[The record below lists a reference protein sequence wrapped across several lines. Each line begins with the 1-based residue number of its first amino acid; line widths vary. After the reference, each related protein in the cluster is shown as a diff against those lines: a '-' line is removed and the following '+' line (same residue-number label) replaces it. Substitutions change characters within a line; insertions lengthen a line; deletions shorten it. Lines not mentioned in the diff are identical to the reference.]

1 MVCLWDPATGE
12 LVQKLL
18 CPQEDEGLPSG
29 LTAVSLPD
37 GGILL
42 ALCRNYDD
50 HETVR
55 LWDVA
60 TGAPVG
66 GPITGPGLHPVPM
79 ADGTTLLSIGS
90 GLWDPVS
97 GRRTGDV
104 GTNRVPAAT
113 TAVPLPDGP
122 TLLVGE
128 VAGGAVRLWDPSTG
142 LPVAAPFESHRHVE
156 HIAAIPSADDRTL
169 LAVRN
174 FDGSIR
180 VWDAGSRQRVGEL
193 TGGPMAAVV
202 PSGGHPVLAV
212 ARRGAIELWDPLTC
226 QWVGSRLLER
236 PITALA
242 GVGSNL
248 VVGCTDGLALVN
260 ISG

>member
-1 MVCLWDPATGE
+1 MLATAHGHREGAVVCLWDPATGE

-169 LAVRN
+169 LA
-174 FDGSIR
+174 
-180 VWDAGSRQRVGEL
+180 A
-193 TGGPMAAVV
+193 GGPMAAVV